1 MNGVD
6 GAMSDTAAFGH
17 PHGDESAWGRVLAE
31 SSLLDLIASRV
42 NGWTP
47 LPAAEA
53 SWLTESPV
61 PDGWQ
66 ILAVDA
72 DAATP
77 LRIVG
82 TTVEGHP
89 GLAGLQTLS
98 AFRFTGAPNPD
109 LLVANADK
117 GLREWDADG
126 IRADLVVLPNLP
138 GVCGV
143 RASGFVAAGN
153 ELLWVEYCTYV
164 RGSTEPDQG
173 LAVEQIFA
181 AAAGQRM
188 RLGRGI
194 GALADAVKDAFIG
207 HLGASEDDVAAAAA
221 DHAERMRREVA
232 AGPVLSGEQRRFLDA
247 ALSVW
252 GGIASNQLP
261 PIEALGYT
269 DKSDFAADV
278 ARLRDQLGRDH
289 PDLLP
294 VDWSRIQFLAEISWA
309 SDMFGAGVEFELAS
323 PFTDSESLALLR
335 SVQRTLIRIVNPTLV
350 FPRADTDNR

>member
-1 MNGVD
+1 
-6 GAMSDTAAFGH
+6 MSDTAAFGH
-17 PHGDESAWGRVLAE
+17 PHGDESPWGRVLVE
-31 SSLLDLIASRV
+31 SSLLGLIASHV

-66 ILAVDA
+66 MLAVDTA
-72 DAATP
+72 TATP
-77 LRIVG
+77 LRVLA

-98 AFRFTGAPNPD
+98 AFRFTGAPDPD

-117 GLREWDADG
+117 GLREWNADG
-126 IRADLVVLPNLP
+126 IRTDPMVLPNLP

-143 RASGFVAAGN
+143 RASGFVTASN

-181 AAAGQRM
+181 TAAGPRM

-194 GALADAVKDAFIG
+194 GALADAVKDAFMRYIG
-207 HLGASEDDVAAAAA
+207 ATEDDVEAALA
-221 DHAERMRREVA
+221 DHAEQMRREVA
-232 AGPVLSGEQRRFLDA
+232 AGPLLSGEQKRFLDA

-252 GGIASNQLP
+252 DGIASNQLP

-269 DKSDFAADV
+269 DKPDFASDV
-278 ARLRDQLGRDH
+278 ARLRDQLDRDH
-289 PDLLP
+289 PDLSTA
-294 VDWSRIQFLAEISWA
+294 DWSRIQFFAEISWA

-323 PFTDSESLALLR
+323 PFNDSESLALLR
-335 SVQRTLIRIVNPTLV
+335 SVQRALIRTVDPALV
-350 FPRADTDNR
+350 FPRAGTDNR